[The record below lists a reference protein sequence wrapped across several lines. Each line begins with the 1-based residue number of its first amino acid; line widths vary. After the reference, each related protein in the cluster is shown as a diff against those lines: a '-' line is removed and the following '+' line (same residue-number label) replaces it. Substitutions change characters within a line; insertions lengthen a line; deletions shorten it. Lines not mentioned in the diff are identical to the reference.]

1 MQEGT
6 FQWYSFSNTLTGDKA
21 LKDETIEM
29 RGVSR
34 EDLISFFRETGWREV
49 SPGLWRGKHGSME
62 MGEQSKVS
70 LGSIRLPSVTLV
82 FRLRKSAFDEVL
94 SAFRAR
100 FLRAGG

>member
-1 MQEGT
+1 MKTE
-6 FQWYSFSNTLTGDKA
+6 S
-21 LKDETIEM
+21 IEI

-34 EDLISFFRETGWREV
+34 EDVEFYFLECGWKKI
-49 SPGLWRGKHGSME
+49 SPGIWSFRGGSVE
-62 MGEQSKVS
+62 IGGLEEVS

-82 FRLRKSAFDEVL
+82 FRLRMEDHEKVL

>member
-1 MQEGT
+1 
-6 FQWYSFSNTLTGDKA
+6 LTENVFGKT
-21 LKDETIEM
+21 EIIEI

-34 EDLISFFRETGWREV
+34 EEIESFFLESGWENVSQGTWNSRSGEV
-49 SPGLWRGKHGSME
+49 DIGDFE
-62 MGEQSKVS
+62 EVS

>member
-1 MQEGT
+1 MK
-6 FQWYSFSNTLTGDKA
+6 TGS
-21 LKDETIEM
+21 IEI

-34 EDLISFFRETGWREV
+34 EDIESYFLESGWENI
-49 SPGLWRGKHGSME
+49 SPGMWSFGGGRVEIGDFE
-62 MGEQSKVS
+62 EVS

-94 SAFRAR
+94 STFRAR

>member
-1 MQEGT
+1 MCTKCAWAVNVLVKTE
-6 FQWYSFSNTLTGDKA
+6 S
-21 LKDETIEM
+21 IEI

-34 EDLISFFRETGWREV
+34 EDLESWFLGSGWVNV
-49 SPGLWRGKHGSME
+49 SPGVWSLGGGRVE
-62 MGEQSKVS
+62 IEDFEEVS

-82 FRLRKSAFDEVL
+82 FRLRKSVFDEVL